1 MVEQLVIYCSTLVE
15 CSDTLTHGSSLVENS
30 MPPFLEN

>member
-1 MVEQLVIYCSTLVE
+1 MVEQLVIYCSTSVE
-15 CSDTLTHGSSLVENS
+15 CSDALIHGSNLVDNS